1 MTANG
6 ILQILFFFL
15 LVLLV
20 TRPLGLFMA
29 RVFEGEKTLLDPVF
43 KPIERALYKVCG
55 IDETQDM
62 KWTNYAFAMLMF
74 SVVGIVATYVLLRLQ
89 GSINF
94 AGMNP
99 KGFGGK
105 DMPPDLS
112 FNTAVSFATN
122 TNWQNYSPELTL
134 SYFSNMVALAIHN
147 WMSAATGIAIAIALV
162 RGFARRSAEGIGN
175 FWVDVTRATLYVLA
189 PICLIFALV
198 LVQQGVPQNFNA
210 YTSVKTVDAKPA
222 TNGKDNSQ
230 TIAQGP
236 VASQE
241 AIKMLGTNGGGFF
254 NANSAHPYENPTPL
268 VNLLQLLSIFAIPAG
283 LTYTF
288 GRMVKNTKQG
298 WAIFAAMSA
307 LFFVGA
313 FVCYGAEQKGT
324 PKQAEFHVMTAASD
338 TQPGGNME
346 GKETR
351 FGITNSALFATVTTD
366 ASCGAVN
373 SMHDSFTPLGG
384 LVPLAN
390 ILSGEVI
397 FGGVGAGLYGML
409 MYAVI
414 AVFIAGLMVGRTP
427 EYLGKKIE
435 QYEVKMAMLAVLV
448 LAADILCFTAVD
460 SNLMI
465 RPLAGALTVTDA
477 NKADGEKYA
486 ATAAK
491 WNRLNNAGA
500 NNGGAD
506 TFYGPTYNNQNN
518 SVAHGFSE
526 IFYAAASTT
535 GNNGSAFAG
544 LTGNTP
550 YYNLTLGIGMLIGR
564 FLMIIPLLAI
574 AGSLA
579 KKKAVPESAGTFPT
593 DSATF
598 TVLLI
603 GVIVIVGALTF
614 FPALSLGPIVEY
626 FQMNAGRTF

>member
-1 MTANG
+1 MTPNG

-20 TRPLGLFMA
+20 TKPLGHFMG
-29 RVFEGEKTLLDPVF
+29 RVFEGEKTMLDPVF
-43 KPIERALYKVCG
+43 KPIERLLYKIFGV
-55 IDETQDM
+55 DEEQDM
-62 KWTNYAFAMLMF
+62 KWTTYAFAMLMF
-74 SVVGIVATYVLLRLQ
+74 SVAGIVLTYALLRLQ

-94 AGMNP
+94 MGMNP
-99 KGFGGK
+99 KGFGSK

-122 TNWQNYSPELTL
+122 TNWQNYSPELTM
-134 SYFSNMVALAIHN
+134 SYFSNMVSLAIHN

-162 RGFARRSAEGIGN
+162 RGFARRSADGIGN
-175 FWVDVTRATLYVLA
+175 FWVDLTRATLYILA
-189 PICLIFALV
+189 PISLIFALV

-210 YTSVKTVDAKPA
+210 YTSVKTVDAAPA

-268 VNLLQLLSIFAIPAG
+268 ANLLQLLSIFAIPAG

-298 WAIFAAMSA
+298 WAIFAAMSTM
-307 LFFVGA
+307 FFVGA
-313 FVCYGAEQKGT
+313 FVCVGSEQKGT
-324 PKQAEFHVMTAASD
+324 PKLAEYHVMTKATD

-397 FGGVGAGLYGML
+397 FGGTGAGLYGML

-448 LAADILCFTAVD
+448 LAADILFFAAVD
-460 SNLMI
+460 SNLQI
-465 RPLAGALTVTDA
+465 RPLAG
-477 NKADGEKYA
+477 
-486 ATAAK
+486 
-491 WNRLNNAGA
+491 
-500 NNGGAD
+500 
-506 TFYGPTYNNQNN
+506 
-518 SVAHGFSE
+518 S
-526 IFYAAASTT
+526 
-535 GNNGSAFAG
+535 
-544 LTGNTP
+544 
-550 YYNLTLGIGMLIGR
+550 
-564 FLMIIPLLAI
+564 LAI
-574 AGSLA
+574 HRREQSL
-579 KKKAVPESAGTFPT
+579 S
-593 DSATF
+593 
-598 TVLLI
+598 
-603 GVIVIVGALTF
+603 
-614 FPALSLGPIVEY
+614 
-626 FQMNAGRTF
+626 R